1 MPASIVTFTMNP
13 AVDTFGETEKVYD
26 DSKSRCS
33 QSSQEPGGGG
43 INVARNIT
51 RMGTPAVAIFPAG
64 GLNGELLKQL
74 LARDNT
80 LFEAISIAADTRQNL
95 AITERSSGKMF
106 HFVFPG
112 PVLTENELKQCRNAL
127 LERPTQPDFLVLSGS
142 IGESV
147 PINFFGDLTKA
158 AAKKGIK
165 VALDSSGAA
174 LTSALYSG
182 AYVAK
187 LNRKE
192 FSSLGYDEFDNIP
205 TLFAQMRALVAKH
218 AVQNLI
224 VTLSKGGALLVT
236 DKGEEHAYM
245 PPKHEIVSHV
255 GAGDSFMSALVYRLH
270 AGESMLNAFRYGVA
284 AASVTVQT
292 KGNQLYD
299 LQRLEEVYQ
308 KTQPLAGS

>member
-1 MPASIVTFTMNP
+1 MHASIVTFTMNP

-26 DSKSRCS
+26 DSKSRCI

-80 LFEAISIAADTRQNL
+80 PFEAISIATETRQNL

-112 PVLTENELKQCRNAL
+112 PALTENELKQCRNAL

-147 PINFFGDLTKA
+147 PSNFFGNITKTA
-158 AAKKGIK
+158 AEKGIK

-192 FSSLGYDEFDNIP
+192 FSSLGYDEFDDIP

-236 DKGEEHAYM
+236 EQGEEHAYM